1 VDIRKGV
8 NLEAAA
14 GGITTIAMMTVAK
27 YIKNRITGI
36 LVGDTFDA
44 AVAEGRAELVTKE
57 VVETAPGLPE
67 QPP

>member
-1 VDIRKGV
+1 M